1 MACEHLCA
9 NGNYVGLGEGFS
21 FPNEAWYSSFKLIMH
36 TVLIYQSC
44 FILASQITQF
54 KFLLPLL

>member
-36 TVLIYQSC
+36 TVFNISVLFHFGFSNY
-44 FILASQITQF
+44 TV
-54 KFLLPLL
+54 